1 MMRFKQVK
9 LSLSTFEFIKQI
21 FLLLIIF
28 SSQPAPLMAGNYIF
42 HHQDV
47 PKTVVIEDTGDVL
60 KLRGVALHKIFFKDG
75 YIGAFYSLDSIST
88 PAQAIADAG
97 PKRMWFYFLHAFD
110 APKKYWEEAIENNN
124 SPEIVE
130 RDQIS
135 ISQFLKMIDL
145 PLNEGDILILDYIPN
160 VGTRV
165 IVKGTVRGIIKGNE
179 FYSLVLKVWM
189 GRQPPSE
196 KFRKDLF
203 NLS

>member
-1 MMRFKQVK
+1 MKEQHSKFEIVK
-9 LSLSTFEFIKQI
+9 RACI
-21 FLLLIIF
+21 LLLIVF
-28 SSQPAPLMAGNYIF
+28 CQVSPTMAGNYVF
-42 HHQDV
+42 YHHEI

-60 KLRGVALHKIFFKDG
+60 KLRGAALHKIFFKDG
-75 YIGAFYSLDSIST
+75 YIGAFYSSETVHT
-88 PAQAIADAG
+88 PAQALADQG
-97 PKRMWFYFLHAFD
+97 SKRMWFFFLHPFD
-110 APKKYWEEAIENNN
+110 SPRKYWEEAIENNN

-135 ISQFLKMIDL
+135 ISQFLKMVDS
-145 PLNEGDILILDYIPN
+145 PLNKGDILILDYIPN
-160 VGTRV
+160 IGTRV